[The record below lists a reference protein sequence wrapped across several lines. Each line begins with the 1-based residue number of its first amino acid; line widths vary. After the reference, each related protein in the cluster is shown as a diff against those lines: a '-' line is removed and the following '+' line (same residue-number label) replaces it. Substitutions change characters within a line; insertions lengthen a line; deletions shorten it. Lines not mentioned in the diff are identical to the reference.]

1 MRHRNFLVSAL
12 LAAAIAYSQTSAA
25 QDGFL
30 LQDGTPLRLRLQRTI
45 SSADAQVNEQVD
57 FEVLDE
63 VKVNGA
69 VIVPKGSVAWGTIT
83 AAQTK
88 RRMARGGKLEL
99 NIDAVRLGDGE
110 KAALRAVKNSAGS
123 SHAGTMAG
131 AMVATAIFVPLAAP
145 LFLLMHG
152 KDVSIPKG
160 AEITAYV
167 NGDVTLDPTKFDL
180 KRPSTEVSFFPPLP
194 PPEAAPAKPQME
206 ADSAAGELA
215 TLVLKSDP
223 DGGEISVDGRFLGNT
238 PSTVRLPPGE
248 CTISVQK
255 AGFSTWQKSI
265 TITPGGIVTLTAALE
280 KK

>member
-1 MRHRNFLVSAL
+1 MRHRKLFVSAL

-25 QDGFL
+25 QNGFL
-30 LQDGTPLRLRLQRTI
+30 LQDGTPIRLRLQRTI

-63 VKVNGA
+63 VKVNGS
-69 VIVPKGSVAWGTIT
+69 VIIPKGSVAWGTIT

-88 RRMARGGKLEL
+88 RRLARGGKLEI

-152 KDVSIPKG
+152 KDVSMPKG
-160 AEITAYV
+160 TEVTAYV
-167 NGDVTLDPTKFDL
+167 NGDVPLDPVKFDL
-180 KRPSTEVSFFPPLP
+180 KRPSTDVSFPPLP
-194 PPEAAPAKPQME
+194 EPTAPKPTME
-206 ADSAAGELA
+206 ADRAAGELS

-238 PSTVRLPPGE
+238 PSTVRLPAGE

-255 AGFSTWQKSI
+255 AGFGTWQKTV

>member
-1 MRHRNFLVSAL
+1 MRRYQFLISTL
-12 LAAAIAYSQTSAA
+12 LAAAMAYSQTSTPKE
-25 QDGFL
+25 GFL
-30 LQDGTPLRLRLQRTI
+30 LQDGTPIRLRLQRTI

-69 VIVPKGSVAWGTIT
+69 VIIPKGSVAWGTIT
-83 AAQTK
+83 AAQSK
-88 RRMARGGKLEL
+88 RRMARGGKLDL

-110 KAALRAVKNSAGS
+110 KAALRAVRSGAGAN
-123 SHAGTMAG
+123 HAGTMAG

-160 AEITAYV
+160 TEVTAYI
-167 NGDVTLDPTKFDL
+167 NGDVPLDVAKFDP
-180 KRPSTEVSFFPPLP
+180 KGVTPVKQV
-194 PPEAAPAKPQME
+194 AE
-206 ADSAAGELA
+206 ADRVVPELS

-223 DGGEISVDGRFLGNT
+223 DGGEVSVDGKFVGNT
-238 PSTVRLPPGE
+238 PSTVRVAPCE
-248 CTISVQK
+248 CTISIQK
-255 AGFSTWQKSI
+255 AGFDTWQKTV

>member
-1 MRHRNFLVSAL
+1 MRHRNLFVSAL
-12 LAAAIAYSQTSAA
+12 LAATIAYSQTSAA

-30 LQDGTPLRLRLQRTI
+30 LQDGTPIRLRLQRTI

-83 AAQTK
+83 AAQSK
-88 RRMARGGKLEL
+88 RRMARGGKLDL

-110 KAALRAVKNSAGS
+110 KAALRAVKNSAGG

-160 AEITAYV
+160 AEVTAYI

-180 KRPSTEVSFFPPLP
+180 KRPSTEVSFLPLP
-194 PPEAAPAKPQME
+194 EPTPAKPPME
-206 ADSAAGELA
+206 PDRAAGELS

-255 AGFSTWQKSI
+255 TGFSTWQKTV